1 MSGTGPAVRLILNV
15 ASSSATEV
23 THVSRYMMHLHSY
36 VTNPS
41 LKMLQEFEKMLDP
54 KRHQE
59 DKLYAMELCFAS
71 LLGRGF
77 RNSTEESDIAEK
89 WMKTW
94 GDRIEGKKLIKL
106 TYNQLY

>member
-1 MSGTGPAVRLILNV
+1 MSGTGPAVRLILSV
-15 ASSSATEV
+15 ASSPATEV
-23 THVSRYMMHLHSY
+23 THVSRFMMHLHSY

-41 LKMLQEFEKMLDP
+41 LKMLQEFERILDP

-59 DKLYAMELCFAS
+59 KKLYAMELCFAS

-77 RNSTEESDIAEK
+77 RNSTGESDIARK

-94 GDRIEGKKLIKL
+94 SDRLKGEKLIQC
-106 TYNQLY
+106 T